1 MPGTK
6 KRTSVSQL
14 MVSVIYIYFFYK
26 ISTYKRQTARI
37 DISARFMFNLHE
49 KQIANL
55 PGITEIRL
63 FMMRASMNGICKCHS
78 SELFKSI

>member
-14 MVSVIYIYFFYK
+14 MVSVIYIYILFYK

-37 DISARFMFNLHE
+37 DISARFMYNLHE

-55 PGITEIRL
+55 PGIIEIRNFYDDVQMFL
-63 FMMRASMNGICKCHS
+63 
-78 SELFKSI
+78 